1 MIKNKSKFK
10 VKFLG
15 LSMVGLLLFCTPVL
29 AAHFRGTFA
38 RNVGYGNLPAY
49 SDKVYKV
56 VENGNWMFIVNENKS
71 IAEMNYSIVNSNN
84 ETRGASRNT
93 SGTGTIY
100 RLSSS
105 GGAGYYYKLRVK
117 KTSSNPLKAYTIQAD
132 WDPDAN

>member
-1 MIKNKSKFK
+1 MKNIKSKLVLK
-10 VKFLG
+10 VFA
-15 LSMVGLLLFCTPVL
+15 LSMISVLLLTTSVF
-29 AAHFRGTFA
+29 AAHFRGTFS

-49 SDKVYKV
+49 SDNVYKV
-56 VENGNWMFIVNENKS
+56 VTDGNWMFKVNSNPS
-71 IAEMNYSIVNSNN
+71 ISEMNYAIVNSNK

-105 GGAGYYYKLRVK
+105 GSAGHYYKLRVK